1 MGPYREFR
9 MRTRYAVALAVVVGF
24 GLLGVAAPAGD
35 AVAQQKS
42 LKEQLVGTW
51 TVVSATTKL
60 ADGSLQWG
68 SNPKGLLIFTDNG
81 RYSSHIMRPDRPKFA
96 SNKRLQGTPDE
107 NKATVHGTIS
117 SFGTYSVNEANKTYT
132 IRFEGSS
139 YPNLEGTES
148 TRPFTITGDELR
160 VTNPAPTAGG
170 PPSQLVYKRAK

>member
-1 MGPYREFR
+1 MKRLSMLTMPT
-9 MRTRYAVALAVVVGF
+9 MSLLV
-24 GLLGVAAPAGD
+24 LGVATLAGE

-51 TVVSATTKL
+51 AVVSSTTKL
-60 ADGSLQWG
+60 PDGSPAWG
-68 SNPKGLLIFTDNG
+68 SDPKGLVIFTDNG
-81 RYSSHIMRPDRPKFA
+81 RYSSHIMRSDRPKFG
-96 SNKRLQGTPDE
+96 SKNRLQGTPEE
-107 NKATVHGTIS
+107 NKAAVHGTIS
-117 SFGTYSVNEANKTYT
+117 SFGRYSVNETNKTYT

-148 TRPFTITGDELR
+148 TRPFTIAGDELR